1 MLFRSRKEDQHFGPW
16 MKAAP
21 FMALWKSFLAVP
33 GFFAKKK
40 AVNSDQ
46 TQVEIQTH
54 PQKPPLGESWE
65 IPSKLLSKTKEKA
78 ANHSSDSSPEVTPS
92 TPVFS
97 TDPVM
102 VPPIQTNKSLVFE
115 ELIADIDRDIHCFD
129 RKDPAG
135 KISIGNQENCPPP
148 FQNGPHIPNT
158 SHSSPQPME
167 PIQSSP
173 LQDITNHSSPQNQLH
188 LDNDRKWVRIHRP
201 NFSPNDELLEISLG
215 KRGASSNLE
224 NSQPLKR
231 LATSE
236 DVLPNRPSQT
246 AAVG

>member
-1 MLFRSRKEDQHFGPW
+1 
-16 MKAAP
+16 
-21 FMALWKSFLAVP
+21 
-33 GFFAKKK
+33 
-40 AVNSDQ
+40 
-46 TQVEIQTH
+46 
-54 PQKPPLGESWE
+54 
-65 IPSKLLSKTKEKA
+65 
-78 ANHSSDSSPEVTPS
+78 
-92 TPVFS
+92 
-97 TDPVM
+97 
-102 VPPIQTNKSLVFE
+102 
-115 ELIADIDRDIHCFD
+115 
-129 RKDPAG
+129 
-135 KISIGNQENCPPP
+135 
-148 FQNGPHIPNT
+148 
-158 SHSSPQPME
+158 ME

-246 AAVG
+246 AAVGR

>member
-1 MLFRSRKEDQHFGPW
+1 MDESS
-16 MKAAP
+16 P
-21 FMALWKSFLAVP
+21 FHGLMESFLAVL

-46 TQVEIQTH
+46 TQAEIQTH

-102 VPPIQTNKSLVFE
+102 VPPIQTNKALVFE

-135 KISIGNQENCPPP
+135 KISIGNQENCSPP

-158 SHSSPQPME
+158 SHSIPQPME

-173 LQDITNHSSPQNQLH
+173 LQDITNHSSPQN
-188 LDNDRKWVRIHRP
+188 
-201 NFSPNDELLEISLG
+201 
-215 KRGASSNLE
+215 
-224 NSQPLKR
+224 
-231 LATSE
+231 
-236 DVLPNRPSQT
+236 
-246 AAVG
+246 